1 MPRSRFSKSFTIIDA
16 SCLICL
22 LHLTDSLPEID
33 FLQALSLRYQVVYIP
48 RYVQEEVRRK
58 GRIKHRIQEIIQ
70 HHPILKIC
78 NVESEY
84 DAQLLYDRSRNPLA
98 PIDRG
103 EAEVI
108 TQARERRIFE
118 VLIDDKY
125 GRKKANELNLIV
137 AGTVGLLIEFKRLG
151 IVETIKP
158 LIEMLRK
165 ARKLHLK
172 EGLFKSVLKQEGE
185 DF

>member
-1 MPRSRFSKSFTIIDA
+1 MPRSRFQKSFAVIDA

-22 LHLTDSLPEID
+22 LHLKDLLPQPD
-33 FLQALSLRYQVVYIP
+33 FLQALSLRYQTVYIP

-58 GRIKHRIQEIIQ
+58 GRIRHRLLDVIQRY
-70 HHPILKIC
+70 PILEIC

-84 DAQLLYDRSRNPLA
+84 DAQLLYDHHRNPRA

-108 TQARERRIFE
+108 TQARERRVFE
-118 VLIDDKY
+118 VLIDD
-125 GRKKANELNLIV
+125 RKARATAEELNLIV
-137 AGTVGLLIEFKRLG
+137 KGTAKLLVEF
-151 IVETIKP
+151 ETIGIIEKAKP

-165 ARKLHLK
+165 AGKLRLSEK
-172 EGLFKSVLKQEGE
+172 LFKEILKQAGE
-185 DF
+185 E